1 MKIFNID
8 KFYIELYVQEKKI
21 MDVLGGCPVE
31 YHPTSII
38 IYYKFL
44 GRKIKIYEVNKNRYH
59 FMDDYEFNR
68 VKLYSL
74 IPLYISDINIYK
86 HNIII
91 EWNEV
96 RTIHSKIYYKIT
108 IIHDFLNKIKR
119 KFNFTKKD
127 KINNCDFGY

>member
-1 MKIFNID
+1 MKSYNID
-8 KFYIELYVQEKKI
+8 NFYIEIYVQEKKI
-21 MDVLGGCPVE
+21 VDILGGAPVE

-44 GRKIKIYEVNKNRYH
+44 GKKIKIYEINKTRYH
-59 FMDDYEFNR
+59 FIDDYEFNR

-74 IPLYISDINIYK
+74 LPLYIDDINTYK

-108 IIHDFLNKIKR
+108 IINGFLNKIKR
-119 KFNFTKKD
+119 KFSFTKKD
-127 KINNCDFGY
+127 KLSNYDFGY